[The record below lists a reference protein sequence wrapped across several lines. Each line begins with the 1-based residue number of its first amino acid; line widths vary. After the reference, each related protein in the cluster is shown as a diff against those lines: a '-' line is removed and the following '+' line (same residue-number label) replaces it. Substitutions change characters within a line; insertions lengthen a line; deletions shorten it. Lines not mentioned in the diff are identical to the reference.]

1 MPPKPAFKLEFISPF
16 SPHRLA
22 MSPPPFAKSS
32 FAYKWV
38 LPVPKMTPLH
48 DVAVGI
54 IILVLLLLLG
64 DMLGGLNNSLELA
77 QWPKIFKKVLF
88 REVALFVSKA
98 KINVF

>member
-54 IILVLLLLLG
+54 IILVLLLSG

-77 QWPKIFKKVLF
+77 QWPKILKKT
-88 REVALFVSKA
+88 
-98 KINVF
+98 I